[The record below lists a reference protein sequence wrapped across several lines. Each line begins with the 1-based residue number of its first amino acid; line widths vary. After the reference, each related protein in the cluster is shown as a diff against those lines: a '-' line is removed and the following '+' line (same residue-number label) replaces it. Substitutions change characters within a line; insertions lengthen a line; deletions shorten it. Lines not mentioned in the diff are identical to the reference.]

1 MPNEDRPF
9 DVSTEDCSAAWEGN
23 TRKLPY
29 SQGGSIVLDARDTAS
44 VSLSEAARLKEP
56 FEETEVFT
64 ADMRDSVFWRPP
76 GAKNDE
82 ITKRFV
88 YMRRLGSDEL
98 IPPDSVVVK
107 DPSFRAE
114 YYAAVRNEH
123 GFAKTDFDPTTVFK
137 TTNHGNY
144 VMGVEEGSV
153 QSLLPDSVIV
163 PLNTS
168 TNYTVRY
175 TKETGIKCTRA
186 RYYCPP
192 VRLLFSPLAMLG

>member
-9 DVSTEDCSAAWEGN
+9 NVLTEDYSAGWEGN
-23 TRKLPY
+23 TRELPY
-29 SQGGSIVLDARDTAS
+29 SQGGSIALDARDTAS
-44 VSLSEAARLKEP
+44 VPLSEAARLKEP
-56 FEETEVFT
+56 FDKTEVFT
-64 ADMRDSVFWRPP
+64 ANMRDLVFWRPQ
-76 GAKNDE
+76 GAKDDE

-88 YMRRLGSDEL
+88 YMRRLGSDES
-98 IPPDSVVVK
+98 IPPKSRVVQ
-107 DPSFRAE
+107 DPSFRDE
-114 YYAAVRNEH
+114 FYAAVRNED

-144 VMGVEEGSV
+144 VMGVEKGSV

-175 TKETGIKCTRA
+175 NKETGIKCTRV

-192 VRLLFSPLAMLG
+192 VSVLVSPLTMLD